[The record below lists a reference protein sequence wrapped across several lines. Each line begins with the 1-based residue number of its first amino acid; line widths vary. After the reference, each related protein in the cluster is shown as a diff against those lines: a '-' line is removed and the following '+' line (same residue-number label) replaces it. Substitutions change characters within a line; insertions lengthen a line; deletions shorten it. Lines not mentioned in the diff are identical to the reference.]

1 MRYYT
6 GIGVLRADLA
16 TPLNPRPDDSL
27 GRALHR
33 HRAGVLKRLLAALGL
48 LVLVAIAALAQEAST
63 DSAGDNGFLINLL
76 ENRSPRPAGRSG

>member
-1 MRYYT
+1 MRTGAGLGVRYFT

-48 LVLVAIAALAQEAST
+48 IVLVAIAALAQEARR
-63 DSAGDNGFLINLL
+63 I
-76 ENRSPRPAGRSG
+76 RPATTAS